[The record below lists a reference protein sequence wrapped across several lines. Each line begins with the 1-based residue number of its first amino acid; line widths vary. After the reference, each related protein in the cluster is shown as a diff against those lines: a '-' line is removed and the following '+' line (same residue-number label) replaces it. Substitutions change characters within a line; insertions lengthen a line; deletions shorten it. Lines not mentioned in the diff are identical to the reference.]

1 MDFCQ
6 RTGMGGIPQPSGLK
20 LVLCFLH
27 CGSGVE
33 KFIVSGMPTV
43 AEQLRAAREAKNL
56 TIHDIAEITK
66 MRTDHI
72 RALEEGNF
80 DIFVAPVYIRGFTR
94 TYAKLLKLDVP
105 QIIKT
110 LEAELGQTEKFA
122 EPPRLSDNKKGALD
136 FVMLQ
141 FSKVNLQRAGIALAV
156 LAVGLGIYF
165 FVMHSRKSTAADPA
179 RGIPPARYQSPTR
192 NPDNTL
198 PITQPAPRRQ

>member
-1 MDFCQ
+1 
-6 RTGMGGIPQPSGLK
+6 
-20 LVLCFLH
+20 
-27 CGSGVE
+27 
-33 KFIVSGMPTV
+33 MPTV

-165 FVMHSRKSTAADPA
+165 FVMHSRKITAADPA